1 MDAIIEFIKANSVEM
16 LAIWGC
22 IITLA
27 SLIVKLTPNKTDD
40 KVWGTILKILNALAL
55 NPNEKKKQE
64 EGKAKLDDE
73 LRLRDDDTTRRN
85 LTDALR

>member
-27 SLIVKLTPNKTDD
+27 SIIVKLTPSKKDD
-40 KVWGTILKILNALAL
+40 KVWGFILKILNALAL
-55 NPNEKKKQE
+55 NPNDKKEEEEKE
-64 EGKAKLDDE
+64 KLEDE
-73 LRLRDDDTTRRN
+73 LSVRDSDTTRRN